1 MNTPAAWSSADTA
14 ASRLA
19 AVQDRIRQ
27 ACTAAGRA
35 PASVSL
41 LAVSKT
47 WEASRVLELA
57 RLGQPAFGENYLQEA
72 LAKIAACEAAG
83 SSPIEWHFIGPIQSN
98 KTRPI
103 AEHFHWVHSIERE
116 KIAIRLSEQRP
127 AGNRPLQVCVQVNVS
142 GEESKSGCGPT
153 EALSL
158 ALAVARLPGLQLRGL
173 MTIPEPSDDVGLQR
187 SRFTALRQLFE
198 SIHRAL
204 SAQGIS
210 AHCFDTLS
218 MGMSDD
224 LEVAV
229 AEGATL
235 VRVGTALFG
244 RRPASVTPSP
254 VVRPL
259 P

>member
-1 MNTPAAWSSADTA
+1 MNTASASPPTDTA

-19 AVQDRIRQ
+19 AVRERIRL
-27 ACTAAGRA
+27 ACLAAGRA

-47 WEASRVLELA
+47 WEAERVLELA
-57 RLGQPAFGENYLQEA
+57 ALDQHAFGENYLQES

-83 SSPIEWHFIGPIQSN
+83 GPAIEWHFIGPIQSN

-116 KIAIRLSEQRP
+116 KIAARLSEQRP
-127 AGNRPLQVCVQVNVS
+127 AGSRALQVCVQVNVS
-142 GEESKSGCGPT
+142 GEASKSGCEPSQ
-153 EALSL
+153 ALSL
-158 ALAVARLPGLQLRGL
+158 ALAVARMPGLQLRGL
-173 MTIPEPSDDVGLQR
+173 MTIPEPTDDPALQR
-187 SRFTALRQLFE
+187 QRFATLRELFE
-198 SIHRAL
+198 STRL
-204 SAQGIS
+204 TLT
-210 AHCFDTLS
+210 AHGANASRFDTLS

-224 LEVAV
+224 LEAAV

-244 RRPASVTPSP
+244 RRLAQLRPSP
-254 VVRPL
+254 
-259 P
+259 

>member
-1 MNTPAAWSSADTA
+1 M
-14 ASRLA
+14 
-19 AVQDRIRQ
+19 
-27 ACTAAGRA
+27 
-35 PASVSL
+35 
-41 LAVSKT
+41 
-47 WEASRVLELA
+47 
-57 RLGQPAFGENYLQEA
+57 
-72 LAKIAACEAAG
+72 
-83 SSPIEWHFIGPIQSN
+83 
-98 KTRPI
+98 
-103 AEHFHWVHSIERE
+103 
-116 KIAIRLSEQRP
+116 
-127 AGNRPLQVCVQVNVS
+127 QVNVS

-153 EALSL
+153 KALPL

-173 MTIPEPSDDVGLQR
+173 MTIPEPTNDVGLQR
-187 SRFTALRQLFE
+187 SRFAALRQLFE

-204 SAQGIS
+204 NAQGID

-224 LEVAV
+224 LEAAV

>member
-1 MNTPAAWSSADTA
+1 MNTASALPPTDTA

-19 AVQDRIRQ
+19 AVSERIRQ
-27 ACTAAGRA
+27 ACVAAGGP

-47 WEASRVLELA
+47 WEAARVLELA
-57 RLGQPAFGENYLQEA
+57 ALGQHAFGENYLQES

-83 SSPIEWHFIGPIQSN
+83 AGTIEWHFIGPIQSN

-103 AEHFHWVHSIERE
+103 AEHFHWVHSVDRE
-116 KIAIRLSEQRP
+116 KIAARLSEQRP
-127 AGNRPLQVCVQVNVS
+127 AGSKALQVCVQVNVS
-142 GEESKSGCGPT
+142 GEASKSGCEPS

-158 ALAVARLPGLQLRGL
+158 ALAVARMPGLQLRGL
-173 MTIPEPSDDVGLQR
+173 MTIPEPTSDPDLQR
-187 SRFTALRQLFE
+187 QRFATLRELFDRVRM
-198 SIHRAL
+198 SLA
-204 SAQGIS
+204 AQGMEAS
-210 AHCFDTLS
+210 RFDTLS

-224 LEVAV
+224 LEAAI

-244 RRPASVTPSP
+244 RRLAQLRPSP
-254 VVRPL
+254 
-259 P
+259 